1 MLCVV
6 FVSLSIIVGSSVG
19 RPDGVKGCGTPEA
32 SFVPIHGNS
41 SHNESLPVYIR
52 ALRNDTDWSVLIW
65 TEGISYKGF
74 YLRVFSNTFEETAR
88 GTFVEVPPKSRA
100 CSSVGEDEVMTCKV
114 YGSGV
119 NFEMGFNTA
128 GQKSYQKSYEWYSN
142 DLIVQDN
149 SLVEGVCKC
158 VIDRK
163 IESDGLLQLS
173 KKWYLLH
180 AIGVV
185 SENSLQYHKE
195 RSVSGEKVDLQSNV
209 VVVEEP
215 PSRLLLIL
223 HGVFMVLAWMFFA
236 PVGIFTAKFFR
247 TNKAI
252 CGQKLWFQVNI
263 TVDYRN
269 IHPVIGITTLCLCVG
284 NALVSLCRCAP
295 EEKRRII
302 FNRVHRLCGLISCIL
317 AGVNIALGT
326 RLERSMLPMGASYLV
341 YAYLGLLLLIEVVH
355 QVLKCRRDLQDT
367 DAKATSSKGNQHKME
382 RTLLLMATLVCLT
395 LSSLVVYFLI
405 LTQ

>member
-1 MLCVV
+1 M
-6 FVSLSIIVGSSVG
+6 
-19 RPDGVKGCGTPEA
+19 
-32 SFVPIHGNS
+32 
-41 SHNESLPVYIR
+41 
-52 ALRNDTDWSVLIW
+52 
-65 TEGISYKGF
+65 
-74 YLRVFSNTFEETAR
+74 
-88 GTFVEVPPKSRA
+88 
-100 CSSVGEDEVMTCKV
+100 GEDEVMTCKV

-223 HGVFMVLAWMFFA
+223 HGVFMVLAWMVFA

-252 CGQKLWFQVNI
+252 CGQKLWFQVHRSCMILVLACTATGIIAIVADMKGFSNVNI

-317 AGVNIALGT
+317 AGINIALGT

-341 YAYLGLLLLIEVVH
+341 YAHLGLLLLIEVVH
-355 QVLKCRRDLQDT
+355 QVFKCRRDLRDT
-367 DAKATSSKGNQHKME
+367 G
-382 RTLLLMATLVCLT
+382 
-395 LSSLVVYFLI
+395 
-405 LTQ
+405 